1 MTERGYS
8 RMASVQHSLITEIET
23 LSFKALPAL
32 ESRYY
37 DGWLLRYADGYTRRA
52 NSVNPIYESHE
63 DIDLKISH
71 CETIYTRKNRPTIFK
86 MTDAVYP
93 DSLDDVLTM
102 KGYTKEAE
110 TGVYTLSFTE
120 EYQLRDNIRIDTKL
134 TTTWLNNF
142 VRLNNITASN
152 AKTLEQMLGLI
163 PTQCGYLSLI
173 EGEQVIGVA
182 LGVVD
187 EAWMGIFDVV
197 VDANRRGKG
206 HGRVIMQSLLS
217 WGMVQGAEQAY
228 LQVQAD
234 NIVATQLYQSLG
246 FTHQYNYWYRVK

>member
-1 MTERGYS
+1 MV
-8 RMASVQHSLITEIET
+8 SVQHSLITEIET
-23 LSFKALPAL
+23 LSCKALPAL
-32 ESRYY
+32 ERRYY
-37 DGWLLRYADGYTRRA
+37 DGWLLRYANGYTRRA
-52 NSVNPIYESHE
+52 NSVNPIYESYE

-93 DSLDDVLTM
+93 NTLDGVLTK

-110 TGVYTLSFTE
+110 TGVYTLSFTDQ
-120 EYQLRDNIRIDTKL
+120 YQLSDNVHIDSKL

-142 VRLNNITASN
+142 VRLNNITANN
-152 AKTLEQMLGLI
+152 AKTLQQMLSLI
-163 PTQCGYLSLI
+163 PTQCGYLSLL
-173 EGEQVIGVA
+173 EGEQVVGVA

-187 EAWMGIFDVV
+187 EIWMGIFDVV
-197 VDANRRGKG
+197 VDADKRGKG
-206 HGRVIMQSLLS
+206 YGRAIMQSLLS
-217 WGMVQGAEQAY
+217 WGMTQGAKQAY

-234 NIVATQLYQSLG
+234 NMIATQLYQALG